1 MPRRR
6 YPVGLVAERSPGTS
20 LPGRPVVL
28 IGAALVVLLIVVVAR
43 GPVALLAAAMVA
55 VLAGFVLGV
64 PQLLRDDGIDWDW
77 LPSRAQEVPPEPG
90 IAALRLL
97 LAPSAADTAA
107 PGRLQ
112 SLVRAIAEDR
122 SAGGPLGARLTAYLD
137 AAPRRLDLTEAEAL
151 IAELESL
158 PMKEST

>member
-1 MPRRR
+1 VR
-6 YPVGLVAERSPGTS
+6 LVAERSPGTAR
-20 LPGRPVVL
+20 PGRPVVL
-28 IGAALVVLLIVVVAR
+28 AGAALLVVLVLVVAR

-77 LPSRAQEVPPEPG
+77 LPGRAQEVPPEPG

-97 LAPSAADTAA
+97 LAPSATDTGA

-112 SLVRAIAEDR
+112 AVVRAIAEHR

-137 AAPRRLDLTEAEAL
+137 APPRRLDLSEAEAL

-158 PMKEST
+158 PTKESA